1 MIRFLSLPLAS
12 GFLALFSCTSAFA
25 QCGAINTGGG
35 NCTPPTA
42 PGMPGYSANNPTANA
57 VAQPTYV
64 TQWGAIA
71 IDEVLGRAGAV
82 TGRASQR
89 EAKKDSLADC
99 EAKGGTKCEL
109 ALTYDNECAA
119 AAWVAGHLSV
129 TSAPTK
135 EEAESSA
142 IDRCNKKGGGCQ
154 VVYSACSLP
163 RRVD

>member
-1 MIRFLSLPLAS
+1 MIRFLSLPLLS

-42 PGMPGYSANNPTANA
+42 PGMPGYSADNTASN
-57 VAQPTYV
+57 VAAQATYV

-71 IDEVLGRAGAV
+71 IDDILGRAGAV
-82 TGRASQR
+82 TDRVSER
-89 EAKKDSLADC
+89 EAKKDALEAC
-99 EAKGGTKCEL
+99 EAKGGTKCEVAL
-109 ALTYDNECAA
+109 AYDNECAA
-119 AAWVAGHLSV
+119 VAWVPGYRSA

-135 EEAESSA
+135 EEAEDNA
-142 IDRCNKKGGGCQ
+142 VDRCNKKGGGCE

-163 RRVD
+163 RRID